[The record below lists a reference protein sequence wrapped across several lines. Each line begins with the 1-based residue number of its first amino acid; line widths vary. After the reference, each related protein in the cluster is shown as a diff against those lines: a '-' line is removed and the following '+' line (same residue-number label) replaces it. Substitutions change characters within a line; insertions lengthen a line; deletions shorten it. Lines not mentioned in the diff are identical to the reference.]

1 MTATNAPAPD
11 VPDAPAPAPAAT
23 ATATAAPAAT
33 RRLPWRNPWGHPW
46 FLEGFTWLY
55 LIWSIVP
62 IVIAV
67 LFSFNNGKSQS
78 AWQGF
83 SWRWYFSDPV
93 NSVWHD
99 PQLHAAVIQTV
110 RLSVLTTLI
119 AVPLGVAFA
128 LGINRWRGPV
138 PATFNFVMI
147 LSYVIPELIF
157 GVSMFFVFTTLF
169 SSVHLG
175 TLAEVLGLV
184 TWNVSWPAIVVQA
197 RLVTIG
203 RQYEEA
209 AADLGANQFQVI
221 RRVMLPLLAPAI
233 FASAVLV
240 FSGVIDDFVIVDLL
254 SSSAGNTPMSVIIY
268 STQRG
273 GNGGPALNA
282 LGSIML
288 AMSLIIVI
296 IGYIGYRLLT
306 RGERG
311 SGLAALTTIAGEG

>member
-1 MTATNAPAPD
+1 MTATNAPAPS
-11 VPDAPAPAPAAT
+11 APSAPPASAEAPPAAKR
-23 ATATAAPAAT
+23 PS
-33 RRLPWRNPWGHPW
+33 RLPWRNPWGHPW

-55 LIWSIVP
+55 LIWSLVP
-62 IVIAV
+62 IAIAV
-67 LFSFNNGKSQS
+67 LFSFNNGRSQS

-93 NSVWHD
+93 NSVLHN

-110 RLSVLTTLI
+110 RLSVFTTLI

-128 LGINRWRGPV
+128 IGINRWRGPI
-138 PATFNFVMI
+138 PSTFNFVMI
-147 LSYVIPELIF
+147 LSYVVPELIF
-157 GVSMFFVFTTLF
+157 AVSMFFLFTTLF

-197 RLVTIG
+197 RLVTLG
-203 RQYEEA
+203 RHYEEA
-209 AADLGANQFQVI
+209 AADLGANQFQVM
-221 RRVMLPLLAPAI
+221 RRVLLPLLAPAI

-268 STQRG
+268 STQHG

-288 AMSLIIVI
+288 AMSLIIVV
-296 IGYIGYRLLT
+296 IGYVGYRLLT

-311 SGLAALTTIAGEG
+311 SGLAALTAISGEG

>member
-1 MTATNAPAPD
+1 MTATKTPGEPPAVPEAPATR
-11 VPDAPAPAPAAT
+11 APVITQGRGRPSF
-23 ATATAAPAAT
+23 
-33 RRLPWRNPWGHPW
+33 WRNPWRHPW

-55 LIWSIVP
+55 LIWSLVP

-67 LFSFNNGKSQS
+67 LFSFNNGRSQS
-78 AWQGF
+78 VWQGF
-83 SWRWYFSDPV
+83 SWRWYFGDPV
-93 NSVWHD
+93 NSVLHN

-110 RLSVLTTLI
+110 RLSVLVTLI

-138 PATFNFVMI
+138 PSTFNFVMI
-147 LSYVIPELIF
+147 LSYVVPELIF

-169 SSVHLG
+169 STVHLG

-209 AADLGANQFQVI
+209 AADLGANQFQVM
-221 RRVMLPLLAPAI
+221 RRVMVPLLAPAI

-268 STQRG
+268 STQHG

-296 IGYIGYRLLT
+296 IGYLGYRLLT

-311 SGLAALTTIAGEG
+311 AGLAALTAITGETP

>member
-1 MTATNAPAPD
+1 MTATKAPGEPPSPAAPAP
-11 VPDAPAPAPAAT
+11 VSAPGASGSR
-23 ATATAAPAAT
+23 T
-33 RRLPWRNPWGHPW
+33 RWPFWGNPWRHPW
-46 FLEGFTWLY
+46 LLEGFTWLY
-55 LIWSIVP
+55 LVWSLAP

-67 LFSFNNGKSQS
+67 LFSFNNGRSQS
-78 AWQGF
+78 SWQGF

-93 NSVWHD
+93 NSVLHN

-110 RLSVLTTLI
+110 RLSVLTTVI
-119 AVPLGVAFA
+119 AVPIGVAFA

-157 GVSMFFVFTTLF
+157 AVSMFFVFTTLF
-169 SSVHLG
+169 AAVHLG

-209 AADLGANQFQVI
+209 AADLGANQFQVM
-221 RRVMLPLLAPAI
+221 RRVMVPLLAPAI

-268 STQRG
+268 STQHG

-288 AMSLIIVI
+288 AMSLIIVV
-296 IGYIGYRLLT
+296 IGYVGYRLLT

-311 SGLAALTTIAGEG
+311 SGLSALAAISGEA

>member
-1 MTATNAPAPD
+1 MTATKTPGEPPSPAVPAAAPAPSI
-11 VPDAPAPAPAAT
+11 AGQG
-23 ATATAAPAAT
+23 T
-33 RRLPWRNPWGHPW
+33 RRAFWRNPWRHPW

-55 LIWSIVP
+55 LIWSLAP

-67 LFSFNNGKSQS
+67 LFSFNNGRSQS
-78 AWQGF
+78 TWQGF

-110 RLSVLTTLI
+110 RLSVLTTVI

-169 SSVHLG
+169 STVHLG

-203 RQYEEA
+203 RHYEEA
-209 AADLGANQFQVI
+209 AADLGANPFQVM
-221 RRVMLPLLAPAI
+221 RRVMVPLLAPAI

-268 STQRG
+268 STQHG

-288 AMSLIIVI
+288 AMSLVIVI
-296 IGYIGYRLLT
+296 LGYAGYRLLT

-311 SGLAALTTIAGEG
+311 AGLAALTAISGEG

>member
-1 MTATNAPAPD
+1 MLHN
-11 VPDAPAPAPAAT
+11 
-23 ATATAAPAAT
+23 
-33 RRLPWRNPWGHPW
+33 
-46 FLEGFTWLY
+46 
-55 LIWSIVP
+55 
-62 IVIAV
+62 
-67 LFSFNNGKSQS
+67 
-78 AWQGF
+78 
-83 SWRWYFSDPV
+83 
-93 NSVWHD
+93 

-128 LGINRWRGPV
+128 IGINRWRGPV
-138 PATFNFVMI
+138 PATANFVMI

-169 SSVHLG
+169 TTVHLG

-221 RRVMLPLLAPAI
+221 RRVLLPLLAPAI

-268 STQRG
+268 STQHG

-282 LGSIML
+282 LGYDHAGDVAGHRDPRLHRLPL
-288 AMSLIIVI
+288 ADP
-296 IGYIGYRLLT
+296 R
-306 RGERG
+306 R
-311 SGLAALTTIAGEG
+311 AGGASPPSPPSPARTEPATPARRRPQPRRSA